1 MSLNQFSELFLNLDS
16 SNSIN
21 KKLEI
26 LKNYF
31 STNNDLE
38 NSWSIYL
45 LTGKKNKRFISG
57 RLLKKIFSDI
67 YGFPL
72 SMRIYAE
79 AKVLRKYLHQLLLSR
94 KLFPQFPLLKR
105 HYLSLVLLVLH
116 NLY

>member
-45 LTGKKNKRFISG
+45 LTGKKIKD
-57 RLLKKIFSDI
+57 LLVVDHLKKFFQIFMKSL
-67 YGFPL
+67 YG
-72 SMRIYAE
+72 
-79 AKVLRKYLHQLLLSR
+79 
-94 KLFPQFPLLKR
+94 
-105 HYLSLVLLVLH
+105 
-116 NLY
+116 